1 MTALIHGQPR
11 CRAVRTV
18 DRAFDAIERFP
29 LARTRLRCDFNN
41 ITDCVA
47 APCIRRLGIGHRKTA
62 TQGLRVAI
70 CGRDWPNCNL
80 GSRPGGSMISARRVA
95 TDADMPCTWCPD
107 VTRHVGLADPP
118 RASCNGMPTAR
129 GGSPPAL
136 SRIETALKETAAAA
150 SAWHD
155 RRGPASCRRVGR

>member
-1 MTALIHGQPR
+1 LAAPFAIRASGVTALIHGQPR

-29 LARTRLRCDFNN
+29 LARTRLRCDFDN

-62 TQGLRVAI
+62 TQGLRGAI
-70 CGRDWPNCNL
+70 CGRDWPNRNL
-80 GSRPGGSMISARRVA
+80 GPRPSGSMNSARRIA
-95 TDADMPCTWCPD
+95 TDADVPRASGPD

-118 RASCNGMPTAR
+118 AAGARPATECQPRAADRC
-129 GGSPPAL
+129 PPV
-136 SRIETALKETAAAA
+136 T
-150 SAWHD
+150 D
-155 RRGPASCRRVGR
+155 